1 MSKDSIRRF
10 ELTHL
15 ILQYDYQTHTLL
27 CRNIDDGKNL
37 WIRKIGDGG
46 YILDVS
52 EDKDRIFL
60 SIETDEKSGQFL
72 VLNKKDGLTDWFI
85 PGKAFMFRL
94 FINAVYLIF
103 IDGDDNFFLIKTSA
117 EDGSKLWHHP
127 VHDGLSGYT
136 INNDTVTLAY
146 YDGSIEVLNSS
157 SGEIQG

>member
-1 MSKDSIRRF
+1 MSKESIRRF
-10 ELTHL
+10 ELTDL
-15 ILQYDYQTHTLL
+15 ILQYDYIAHTLL

-37 WIRKIGDGG
+37 WIRKIEDGG
-46 YILDVS
+46 FILDVS
-52 EDKDRIFL
+52 EDKYRIFL

-94 FINAVYLIF
+94 FLSSVYLIF
-103 IDGDDNFFLIKTSA
+103 IDGDDNFFLIRTSA

-146 YDGSIEVLNSS
+146 YDGSIEVLNSG
-157 SGEIQG
+157 SGEIIG